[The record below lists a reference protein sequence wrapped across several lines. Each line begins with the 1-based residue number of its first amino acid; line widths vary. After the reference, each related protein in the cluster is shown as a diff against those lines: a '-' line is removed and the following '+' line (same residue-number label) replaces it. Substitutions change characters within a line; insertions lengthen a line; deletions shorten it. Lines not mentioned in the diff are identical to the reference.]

1 MPQGSVLGPVL
12 FLLFIN
18 DLDSAVTV
26 RQTIKKFADDTKIMQ
41 VIETGD
47 NAAELQHSLDNL
59 CEWART
65 WGMAFNEAKCYVMHV
80 GRHNPR
86 HMYHINGIRL
96 EVSVKERDIGVTTS
110 DNLKPA
116 QQCKKAAQTA
126 SAVLAQITRAFH
138 YRDRHVFLSLYQQ
151 YVRPHLELAVAAW
164 SPWTQA
170 DIQWSSR
177 GPSGPS
183 RASGPPP
190 TRTS

>member
-1 MPQGSVLGPVL
+1 MSI
-12 FLLFIN
+12 FKASCI
-18 DLDSAVTV
+18 
-26 RQTIKKFADDTKIMQ
+26 
-41 VIETGD
+41 
-47 NAAELQHSLDNL
+47 
-59 CEWART
+59 
-65 WGMAFNEAKCYVMHV
+65 
-80 GRHNPR
+80 
-86 HMYHINGIRL
+86 HMNGIRL
-96 EVSVKERDIGVTTS
+96 EVSDKERDIGVTTS